1 MAKSDLLKMMN
12 EWEDR
17 IAFAYDDIGEN
28 DVEVKEKLV
37 TIEEAISDIIDML
50 TH

>member
-1 MAKSDLLKMMN
+1 MNSNLLKMMN

-28 DVEVKEKLV
+28 DTEIREKLE
-37 TIEEAISDIIDML
+37 TIESAISDIIDKL